1 MRDALLGINQLLDDL
16 LQGEGENGKRRP
28 PDSAEPASR
37 LFLRIFQGRTS
48 MPRDELH
55 KTLRGTGVSQGD
67 LEARGWIRVVG
78 TTVHVLPIAERF
90 QYFTTPGRNRKVLKT
105 DLDQA
110 HFLIGA
116 AMPGSG
122 IDVTDELNRG
132 SFKGKKSVD
141 ALLDWY
147 AQTDPDDGVR
157 RAARLA
163 LDLLGH
169 WRARPTKG
177 PEVRQMTLFDL
188 LEAEDD

>member
-1 MRDALLGINQLLDDL
+1 
-16 LQGEGENGKRRP
+16 
-28 PDSAEPASR
+28 
-37 LFLRIFQGRTS
+37 
-48 MPRDELH
+48 
-55 KTLRGTGVSQGD
+55 
-67 LEARGWIRVVG
+67 
-78 TTVHVLPIAERF
+78 
-90 QYFTTPGRNRKVLKT
+90 VLKT

-122 IDVTDELNRG
+122 IHVTDELNRG
-132 SFKGKKSVD
+132 SFKVKRSVD

-163 LDLLGH
+163 LDLLGGH
-169 WRARPTKG
+169 WRARPAKKQA
-177 PEVRQMTLFDL
+177 ERQMTLFDR